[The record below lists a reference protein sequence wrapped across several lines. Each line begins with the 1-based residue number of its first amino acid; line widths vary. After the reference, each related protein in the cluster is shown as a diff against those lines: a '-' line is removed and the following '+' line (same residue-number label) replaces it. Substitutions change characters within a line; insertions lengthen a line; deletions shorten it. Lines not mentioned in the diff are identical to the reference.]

1 MVGKAFVTAKR
12 RVLVVGSAS
21 LFGSAMEGLLEAE
34 CGDRLDVE
42 SVANVDAAIE
52 AAPRFRPDV
61 IVFCLERDDARDQS
75 ALHRLSQLDGYPA
88 RIVRCTLEHN
98 HLTVYDTRR
107 ITDATPED
115 LISAVC
121 QVGEDPLD
129 YEKGGGE

>member
-1 MVGKAFVTAKR
+1 MVGKTFVTAKR

-21 LFGSAMEGLLEAE
+21 LFGSAMEGLLGAE

-42 SVANVDAAIE
+42 SVANVEAAIE

-75 ALHRLSQLDGYPA
+75 ALHRLSLLNECPA

-115 LISAVC
+115 LIAAVC

-129 YEKGGGE
+129 YEKGGGG